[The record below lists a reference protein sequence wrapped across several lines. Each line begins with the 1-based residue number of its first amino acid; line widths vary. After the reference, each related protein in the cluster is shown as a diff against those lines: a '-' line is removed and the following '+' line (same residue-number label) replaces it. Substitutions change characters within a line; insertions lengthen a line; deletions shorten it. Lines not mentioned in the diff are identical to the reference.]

1 MANGFNNFRDFNL
14 RSGSPNFGM
23 SGNLYQDYLKNTNP
37 LLFNQKF
44 GGPSFTGAG
53 AGAGIGAGA
62 GAGTGAGAGGL
73 GLLGKIGG
81 AVGAAMPVIGA
92 ASSLIGGIVNFAK
105 AIKDKRQAQQ
115 DTMRS
120 NRLINKSIG
129 EITKLES
136 EELRIDNTAFD
147 EAMRASQIASAQ
159 QIDAAQAAGP
169 KAAQATAQA
178 IQSGVAAQ
186 QFGLAAEQAKQIQA
200 RDEAVIQ
207 EKQNVAA
214 QMANLYGSESQ
225 FLRERAEGLRA
236 ARQKNLAAGTAGLF
250 GMAPALAPGVPL
262 YGTEAYNN
270 QFVSQAGV
278 NNQQT
283 G

>member
-1 MANGFNNFRDFNL
+1 MANGFNKFGNFNAPQ
-14 RSGSPNFGM
+14 SGM

-44 GGPSFTGAG
+44 GGVF
-53 AGAGIGAGA
+53 
-62 GAGTGAGAGGL
+62 GGL
-73 GLLGKIGG
+73 SGSANPVTNNPVGFLSKIGG
-81 AVGAAMPVIGA
+81 AVGKAMPIIGA
-92 ASSLIGGIVNFAK
+92 ASSVIGGIVNFAN

-115 DTMRS
+115 DEMKSKRMM
-120 NRLINKSIG
+120 NKAISEIG
-129 EITKLES
+129 KLES

-147 EAMRASQIASAQ
+147 EAMRGTQVASAQ

-169 KAAQATAQA
+169 RAAQATAQA

-186 QFGLAAEQAKQIQA
+186 QFALAAEQAKQIQA

-207 EKQNVAA
+207 EKQQVAQ
-214 QMANLYGSESQ
+214 QMAGIYGGESQ

-236 ARQKNLAAGTAGLF
+236 SRQQNLAAGVGGLF
-250 GMAPALAPGVPL
+250 GAADALAPDFPL

-270 QFVSQAGV
+270 QFISQAST
-278 NNQQT
+278 NEE
-283 G
+283 

>member
-1 MANGFNNFRDFNL
+1 MPNEITLADGTKITIPDMP
-14 RSGSPNFGM
+14 SGSLGGGGGLSFGQQLQNNAQL
-23 SGNLYQDYLKNTNP
+23 GGGGLGLKNVGASY
-37 LLFNQKF
+37 L
-44 GGPSFTGAG
+44 SGAG
-53 AGAGIGAGA
+53 SPVAGGAGKS
-62 GAGTGAGAGGL
+62 L

-81 AVGAAMPVIGA
+81 AVGTAMPFIGA
-92 ASSLIGGIVNFAK
+92 ASSLVGGIVNFAQ
-105 AIKDKRQAQQ
+105 AIKAKRQAQQ
-115 DTMRS
+115 DEMRS
-120 NRLINKSIG
+120 KRLMNKAIG

-169 KAAQATAQA
+169 RAAQATAQA

-200 RDEAVIQ
+200 RDEAIIQ

-214 QMANLYGSESQ
+214 QMANLYGDESQ

>member
-1 MANGFNNFRDFNL
+1 MPNELTLPDGTKITYANIPDGPLGGDGGLFDQQIQNNFQLGASGLGLKNIGASYL
-14 RSGSPNFGM
+14 SGAGSPVV
-23 SGNLYQDYLKNTNP
+23 
-37 LLFNQKF
+37 
-44 GGPSFTGAG
+44 GGVGKS
-53 AGAGIGAGA
+53 
-62 GAGTGAGAGGL
+62 L

-81 AVGAAMPVIGA
+81 AVGTAMPLIGA
-92 ASSLIGGIVNFAK
+92 ASSLVGGIVNFAQ
-105 AIKDKRQAQQ
+105 AIKAKRQAQQ
-115 DTMRS
+115 DEMRS
-120 NRLINKSIG
+120 KRLMNKAIG

-169 KAAQATAQA
+169 RAAQATAQA

-200 RDEAVIQ
+200 RDEAIIQ

>member
-1 MANGFNNFRDFNL
+1 MPNVITLPDGTQMTIPDMPSGALGGGGGLSFGQQLQNNAQLGGGGLGLQNVGASYL
-14 RSGSPNFGM
+14 SGAGSPVVG
-23 SGNLYQDYLKNTNP
+23 NTNNP
-37 LLFNQKF
+37 
-44 GGPSFTGAG
+44 
-53 AGAGIGAGA
+53 
-62 GAGTGAGAGGL
+62 L

-92 ASSLIGGIVNFAK
+92 ASSLIGGIVNFAQ
-105 AIKDKRQAQQ
+105 AIKAKRQAQQ

-120 NRLINKSIG
+120 QRMMNKAIAEIG
-129 EITKLES
+129 KLES

-207 EKQNVAA
+207 EKQNVAQ

-236 ARQKNLAAGTAGLF
+236 ARQQNLAAGVGGLF
-250 GMAPALAPGVPL
+250 GMADALAPMKPL

-270 QFVSQAGV
+270 QFISQASE
-278 NNQQT
+278 T
-283 G
+283 DK

>member
-14 RSGSPNFGM
+14 RSGSPNSGM

-44 GGPSFTGAG
+44 GGINLSDGLQGGGGAG
-53 AGAGIGAGA
+53 KVLGGAAKS
-62 GAGTGAGAGGL
+62 L

-81 AVGAAMPVIGA
+81 AVGTAMPVIGA
-92 ASSLIGGIVNFAK
+92 ASSLVGGIVNFAQ
-105 AIKDKRQAQQ
+105 AIKAKRQAQQ
-115 DTMRS
+115 DEMRS
-120 NRLINKSIG
+120 NRLMNKAIG
-129 EITKLES
+129 EITRLES

-169 KAAQATAQA
+169 RAAQATAQA

-200 RDEAVIQ
+200 RDEAIIQ
-207 EKQNVAA
+207 EKQNVAQ
-214 QMANLYGSESQ
+214 QMAGVYGDESQ

-278 NNQQT
+278 NTQQT
-283 G
+283 EG